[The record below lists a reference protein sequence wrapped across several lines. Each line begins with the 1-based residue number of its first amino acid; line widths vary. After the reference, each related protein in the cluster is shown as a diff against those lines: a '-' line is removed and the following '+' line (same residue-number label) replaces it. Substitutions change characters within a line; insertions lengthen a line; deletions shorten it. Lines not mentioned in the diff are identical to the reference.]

1 MIKKIQRSEI
11 MIIED
16 DDHIAQLLIFIF
28 QREGF
33 VTTHAADGQIAEEMI
48 QNNYPP
54 TLILLD
60 VMLPHQDGYSLLRK
74 IRNQPNWEEVPVI
87 MLTAKSQENDIVR
100 ALNAGANDYVVKPFQ
115 PTELA
120 ARVRRFIKVP
130 S

>member
-1 MIKKIQRSEI
+1 MSNGIQGSEI

-33 VTTHAADGQIAEEMI
+33 VTTHAANGQVAEKMI
-48 QNNYPP
+48 QENAPP
-54 TLILLD
+54 ALILLD
-60 VMLPHQDGYSLLRK
+60 VMLPYQDGFSLLKK
-74 IRNQPNWEEVPVI
+74 IRTQPRWEEVPVI

-100 ALNAGANDYVVKPFQ
+100 ALNAGANDYVLKPFQ

-120 ARVRRFIKVP
+120 ARVRRFIKVTL
-130 S
+130 

>member
-1 MIKKIQRSEI
+1 MSKKIHRNEI

-33 VTTHAADGQIAEEMI
+33 VTTHAADGQIAEKMI
-48 QNNYPP
+48 QQNSPP
-54 TLILLD
+54 ALILLD
-60 VMLPHQDGYSLLRK
+60 VMLPHQDGFSILQK
-74 IRNQPNWEEVPVI
+74 IRTQPNWEEVPVI

-120 ARVRRFIKVP
+120 ARVRRLIKVK